1 MRITLILMLSLI
13 LNSCTFLNNL
23 NKQSE
28 STKQPASH
36 NQTQPEVHEE
46 QPKVYK
52 LKLVFACDGYC
63 FSPEADKLNFQV
75 DNFLNQY
82 QYKNNMIYFKVV
94 QVLYNREFLIEF
106 FSGGNLY
113 LLKTK
118 KPQDY
123 ATNQIVVSKA
133 KFKLAGSYTY
143 ITKAKDK
150 STNTVRIIKT
160 LN

>member
-1 MRITLILMLSLI
+1 MLSLI

-23 NKQSE
+23 NKQSSATE
-28 STKQPASH
+28 
-36 NQTQPEVHEE
+36 QPEVYEE
-46 QPKVYK
+46 QPKVYE
-52 LKLVFACDGYC
+52 LKLIFVCDRPCYNQ
-63 FSPEADKLNFQV
+63 EADRLNLQV
-75 DNFLNQY
+75 DNALKQY
-82 QYKNNMIYFKVV
+82 QYKNNAIYFKII
-94 QVLYNREFLIEF
+94 QVLSNKEFLIQF

-113 LLKTK
+113 FLKTK

-123 ATNQIVVSKA
+123 ATNQIVVSKV

-150 STNTVRIIKT
+150 STNTVRVIKT